1 MSMRRNNF
9 ENYNQSSVVQKEYVE
24 NSKDKHNESADQVFT
39 LGRSDSPDHHTY
51 KKTDFTS
58 NINL

>member
-1 MSMRRNNF
+1 M
-9 ENYNQSSVVQKEYVE
+9 QKEYVE

-39 LGRSDSPDHHTY
+39 LGRSDSPDHQTY